1 VGESITT
8 GMIARW
14 MRKDGETVRKGEML
28 FELETEKAS
37 MDVPSTADGR
47 LQILAPA
54 GSEVAIGQVV
64 ATIDGDAA
72 AAPAPEAAIAA
83 PAAASAPAAAVA
95 APAAAPAA
103 PAAAPAAPAPA
114 PAAPAPAPAAP
125 PGAFPG
131 ITRTPLSMTRR
142 TIARRLVQARQESAH
157 LTTFNEVDMTEVIR
171 IRKDYGEDFAEKYKV
186 KLGFMSFFVVA
197 AAKALREYPVLN
209 GRIEGDELLSP
220 DFVDMGVAVSAER
233 GLLVPVL
240 RNADAL
246 GFGEIESRLGD
257 LAARARDGKIGLSE
271 LQGGTFTITNGGV
284 FGSMLSTPIPNYPQS
299 AILGMHAIQRR
310 PIAVGEEVRIRPM
323 MYLALT
329 YDHRLIDGKDAVLF
343 LVRIKERIEN
353 PERLIFGL

>member
-1 VGESITT
+1 LKLELKVPAVGESITT

-47 LQILAPA
+47 LQILVIA

-72 AAPAPEAAIAA
+72 TEAPASAAASA
-83 PAAASAPAAAVA
+83 PAAVPPAPAAAVA
-95 APAAAPAA
+95 APAAAPLASA
-103 PAAAPAAPAPA
+103 
-114 PAAPAPAPAAP
+114 
-125 PGAFPG
+125 GAVPG

-171 IRKDYGEDFAEKYKV
+171 IRKDYGEDFAEKYQV

-257 LAARARDGKIGLSE
+257 LAARARDGKIALSE

-329 YDHRLIDGKDAVLF
+329 YDHRLIDGKDAVQF